1 MKVDR
6 KVFKYI
12 NVVLICILFSCGQ
25 NEGNS
30 IQIGDGG
37 VFKYCETNRI
47 NTLHPPLVSDQSSK
61 RIASQVFESLV
72 KLNTEDLEV
81 KPSIAKKFTFNPD
94 NFTYTFFLKKG
105 VFFHNNPCF
114 TNGKGREVKAD
125 DVIFTFKQ
133 LCTKQLINSSY
144 YNVLKGVVRGATKY
158 FKGEADDI
166 EGVRKIDDYTI
177 EIQLNKPNSSFLK
190 KLAGINF
197 SIIAKEAIN
206 KYGLKNDVGTG
217 PFIPQPFD
225 NYNDQFILTKNP
237 NYHQLDKDGHRLP
250 YLDSI
255 IVVFD
260 LGIKQQMNEVVEG
273 RHSAA
278 LNLPVKAVKRVL
290 AKHNNLFDSVLTMQN
305 SALLSTCYIEM
316 NLNSEK
322 LKNKSFRK
330 ALSYAINKAIIT
342 QMVFGETR
350 GKVGDIGI
358 THPSITEYRTGRVK
372 GYSFNL
378 DSAKKMMAEANLPNG
393 ISLELEIGEN
403 DYKAQSVADEILL
416 QLEQT
421 IGVQLKINIVPERYK
436 LEKSRYARGDL
447 AISSIVS
454 EYESPEGFLN
464 MFYGKGIPSTID
476 IPSYPN
482 TTRFKNRAFDKMM
495 DRGRKSVDNENAYRS
510 FASAEKLLMEEA
522 PIIVLWYEEA
532 NRLVNSKLKN
542 FPLNKLQHLDLSE
555 VYYIK

>member
-1 MKVDR
+1 MIGR
-6 KVFKYI
+6 KIFYGLFIAVAC
-12 NVVLICILFSCGQ
+12 LITSCNSEQQ
-25 NEGNS
+25 NTVEKSN
-30 IQIGDGG
+30 GG
-37 VFKYCETNRI
+37 TFKYCESNRI

-61 RIASQVFESLV
+61 RIANQVFESLV
-72 KLNTEDLEV
+72 KLNPEDLEV
-81 KPSIAKKFTFNPD
+81 QPSIAKEFTFNPD
-94 NFTYTFFLKKG
+94 NFTYSFFLKKG
-105 VFFHNNPCF
+105 IYFHDNVCF
-114 TNGKGREVKAD
+114 KNGKGRELNAD

-144 YNVLKGVVRGATKY
+144 YNVLKGVVKGADKY
-158 FKGEADDI
+158 FKGESDDI
-166 EGVRKIDDYTI
+166 EGIRKIDNYSI

-197 SIIAKEAIN
+197 SIIAKEAVN
-206 KYGLKNDVGTG
+206 KYGLKNEVGTG

-225 NYNDQFILTKNP
+225 SYNDQYILIKNP
-237 NYHQLDKDGHRLP
+237 NYHEFDKTGFQLP

-260 LGIKQQMNEVVEG
+260 LGIKQQMQEVVEG
-273 RHSAA
+273 KHSAA

-290 AKHNNLFDSVLTMQN
+290 REHNNLFDSVITMQN

-316 NLNSEK
+316 NLNSKK
-322 LKNKSFRK
+322 LKNRAFRK
-330 ALSYAINKAIIT
+330 ALNYGINKALIT

-350 GKVGDIGI
+350 GKIGDIGI
-358 THPSITEYRTGRVK
+358 THPSITEYRTGRIK
-372 GYSFNL
+372 GYTYNL
-378 DSAKKMMAEANLPNG
+378 DSAKKLMAESKVESN

-403 DYKAQSVADEILL
+403 DYKAQSIANELSL
-416 QLEQT
+416 QLEQS

-447 AISSIVS
+447 SISTIVS
-454 EYESPEGFLN
+454 EYESPDGFLN
-464 MFYGKGIPSTID
+464 MFYSKGVPSTID

-482 TTRFKNRAFDKMM
+482 TTRFKSRAFDKMM
-495 DRGRKSVDNENAYRS
+495 DRGRKSVDSENAYRS

-532 NRLVNSKLKN
+532 NRLVSSNVKN
-542 FPLNKLQHLDLSE
+542 FPLNKLQHLDLTE
-555 VYYIK
+555 VYIQ

>member
-1 MKVDR
+1 MVGR
-6 KVFKYI
+6 KIFHW
-12 NVVLICILFSCGQ
+12 LFIAFLCTIYSCSSDIENGVIK
-25 NEGNS
+25 NS
-30 IQIGDGG
+30 GG
-37 VFKYCETNRI
+37 TFKYCESNRI

-72 KLNTEDLEV
+72 KLSPIDLEV
-81 KPSIAKKFTFNPD
+81 QASLAEKFTFDPD
-94 NFTYTFFLKKG
+94 NFTYTFNIKKG
-105 VFFHNNPCF
+105 VFFHDNPCF
-114 TNGKGREVKAD
+114 KNGKGRELTAN
-125 DVIFTFKQ
+125 DVVFTFKQ

-144 YNVLKGVVRGATKY
+144 YNVLKGVVKGADAY
-158 FKGEADDI
+158 FNGDSDQISGIKT
-166 EGVRKIDDYTI
+166 IDPYTV
-177 EIQLNKPNSSFLK
+177 EIQLKKPNSSFLK

-206 KYGLKNDVGTG
+206 KYGLKNNVGTG

-225 NYNDQFILTKNP
+225 SYNDHYILTKNTA
-237 NYHQLDKDGHRLP
+237 YHKKDKAGNQLP

-260 LGIKQQMNEVVEG
+260 LGIKQQMKEVVEG
-273 RHSAA
+273 NHSAA

-290 AKHNNLFDSVLTMQN
+290 REHNNLFDSVITMQN

-316 NLNSEK
+316 NLNSKK
-322 LKNKSFRK
+322 LANKSFRK
-330 ALSYAINKAIIT
+330 ALSYAINKSLLT

-358 THPSITEYRTGRVK
+358 THPSIIEYRTGRIK
-372 GYSFNL
+372 GYTYNL
-378 DSAKKMMAEANLPNG
+378 DSARKFMKEANLGEN

-403 DYKAQSVADEILL
+403 DYKSQSIADEIRL
-416 QLEQT
+416 QLEQS
-421 IGVQLKINIVPERYK
+421 IDVQLKINIVPERYK

-447 AISSIVS
+447 AISNIVS
-454 EYESPEGFLN
+454 EYVSPDGFLN

-495 DRGRKSVDNENAYRS
+495 DRGRKSVDTENAYRS
-510 FASAEKLLMEEA
+510 FASAERLLMEEA

-532 NRLVNSKLKN
+532 NRLVNSNIQN
-542 FPLNKLQHLDLSE
+542 FPLNKLQYLDLSE
-555 VYYIK
+555 VYYKN